1 MTPAERESEFRSRL
15 IHRTAE
21 LPPQQR
27 LIADYLLEH
36 LQTVPFLSV
45 PELARRTGVSDATVV
60 RFAQRIGYDGFSEL
74 KMDLVEL
81 LQDRLG
87 EAVSSEPSKLPD
99 DVLEQVAALE
109 ITNIRRS
116 LDGID
121 RAVFSEIGEAVFGA
135 DHVFT
140 FGMGVSAHLAEI
152 ACYNLI
158 QIGLRATVLST
169 RFTSPREQLVALR
182 EHDLLI
188 ALSFPPYSRQTL
200 DLLAETAAR
209 GATTVAL
216 CDRPTAPAAHIAR
229 WALPVR
235 SDNMMFTNAIAAV
248 TVLFNALAA
257 EIATKHSDH
266 ALEAFSQI
274 NRVLSENPDILP
286 SDR

>member
-1 MTPAERESEFRSRL
+1 MTPAERESQFRSRL
-15 IHRTAE
+15 IRRTAK

-87 EAVSSEPSKLPD
+87 GDLPPEPSELPD
-99 DVLEQVAALE
+99 DVLAQVASLE
-109 ITNIRRS
+109 ITNLQRS
-116 LDGID
+116 LDAID
-121 RAVFSEIGEAVFGA
+121 RAVFAEVGEAVFGA
-135 DHVFT
+135 DHVYA

-152 ACYNLI
+152 ACYNLT
-158 QIGLRATVLST
+158 QIGLRATALST

-182 EHDLLI
+182 EQDVLI

-200 DLLAETAAR
+200 DLLADAR
-209 GATTVAL
+209 DRGVATVAL

-229 WALPVR
+229 WTLPVK
-235 SDNMMFTNAIAAV
+235 SDNMMFTNAIAGV

-257 EIATKHSDH
+257 EIATRHSDH
-266 ALEAFSQI
+266 ALEAFSRI
-274 NRVLSENPDILP
+274 NRVLTEDPDILQ